1 MRLITWACTLLFTA
15 FTGSAS
21 AFDLDDLSQQLAR
34 PEVVRGTFVQEKHL
48 RALPKPLSSEG
59 HYVMAREHGLLW
71 TVDKPI
77 AQRYRITAAGIE
89 RNVDGAWQTAQ
100 PQGASGRQN
109 ALTLAL
115 LRGVQPP
122 LSTDF
127 DLQLSG
133 TPNDWS
139 LQLVPRSMLLRQVF
153 SRIQLSGG
161 ERINK
166 IELDETQGDRTVM
179 RLVGAQ
185 VDTTLSDTERHEFE
199 R

>member
-1 MRLITWACTLLFTA
+1 MRLTSWLCALLFIA
-15 FTGSAS
+15 VTGAAN
-21 AFDLDDLSQQLAR
+21 AFDLNDLSQQLAR

-89 RNVDGAWQTAQ
+89 RNVDGTWQTAQ

-109 ALTLAL
+109 TLTLAL
-115 LRGVQPP
+115 LSGDQST
-122 LSTDF
+122 LSNDF
-127 DLQLSG
+127 ELELSG

-139 LQLVPRSMLLRQVF
+139 LQLLPRSALLRQIF
-153 SRIQLSGG
+153 SRIQLTGG
-161 ERINK
+161 ERINQ

-185 VDTTLSDTERHEFE
+185 VDTALSDTERHEFE